1 MDLEEETDNGE
12 TAALCPD
19 DLKLQQVSFAYEK
32 EKYVLK
38 RCGYFVCKRQ

>member
-32 EKYVLK
+32 KNMFK

>member
-32 EKYVLK
+32 KNM
-38 RCGYFVCKRQ
+38 F